1 MRLVVLAFNMYE
13 LSQHSSSM
21 KAHPYFKYI
30 YFLKYECTVILCD
43 ITLQPGTSS
52 YRHIPLHV
60 HLLKNLHVHVFEE
73 HMGTWKTYTVVST
86 LLGKTDGELIS
97 VTSLT
102 LRNNVN

>member
-21 KAHPYFKYI
+21 KAHPYIKYI
-30 YFLKYECTVILCD
+30 YILKYECTVILCD

-52 YRHIPLHV
+52 YRRIPLHV

-86 LLGKTDGELIS
+86 LLSKTDGELIS